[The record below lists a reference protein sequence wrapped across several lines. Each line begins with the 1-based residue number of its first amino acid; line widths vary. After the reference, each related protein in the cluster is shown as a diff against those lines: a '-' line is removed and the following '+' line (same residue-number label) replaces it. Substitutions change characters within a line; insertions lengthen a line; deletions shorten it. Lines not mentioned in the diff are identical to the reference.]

1 MCGRFYLD
9 ADAAFLMN
17 YFKILYEPKVI
28 VDNPLIFPTQSSPV
42 IIESKGERRMGL
54 MKWGF
59 KLPNSTRPI
68 INSRSETI
76 HEKKM
81 FKDAFEKRRCI
92 VPASGFFEWSDYTD
106 QKPKPQYQ
114 ISLPDQPIMCM
125 AGIYTKTF
133 DETGQVGWVFSIV
146 TRDANEDMMA
156 IHPRMPLML
165 GANEITSWLNQETQ
179 RAQLDVLLKTDIG
192 RLNIVRT

>member
-9 ADAAFLMN
+9 ADAEFLLN
-17 YFKILYEPKVI
+17 YFRIQYEPKVI
-28 VDNPLIFPTQSSPV
+28 IEQPLIFPTQSSPV
-42 IIESKGERRMGL
+42 VIESKGDRRLGL

-59 KLPNSTRPI
+59 KLPNSARPI

-81 FKDAFEKRRCI
+81 FKEAFEKRRCI

-106 QKPKPQYQ
+106 QKPKPQFKVS
-114 ISLPDQPIMCM
+114 IPDQPIMCM
-125 AGIYTKTF
+125 AGIYTKSI
-133 DETGQVGWVFSIV
+133 DASGQMEWVFSIV
-146 TRDANEDMMA
+146 TRDANEDMKA

-165 GANEITSWLNQETQ
+165 GADEIASWLSQETQ
-179 RAQLDVLLKTDIG
+179 LPKLETLLRSDIG
-192 RLNIVRT
+192 RLNIVQT

>member
-9 ADAAFLMN
+9 ADAEFLLN
-17 YFKILYEPKVI
+17 YFRIQYEPKVI
-28 VDNPLIFPTQSSPV
+28 IEHPLIFPTQSSPV
-42 IIESKGERRMGL
+42 VIESKGDRRLGL

-59 KLPNSTRPI
+59 KLPNSARPI

-81 FKDAFEKRRCI
+81 FKEAFEKRRCI

-106 QKPKPQYQ
+106 QKPKPQFKVS
-114 ISLPDQPIMCM
+114 IPDQPIMCM
-125 AGIYTKTF
+125 AGIYTKSI
-133 DETGQVGWVFSIV
+133 DASGQMEWVFSIV
-146 TRDANEDMMA
+146 TRDANEDMKA

-165 GANEITSWLNQETQ
+165 GADEIASWLSQETQ
-179 RAQLDVLLKTDIG
+179 LPRLEALLRSDIG
-192 RLNIVRT
+192 RLNIVQT

>member
-81 FKDAFEKRRCI
+81 FKDKNKKIGAICAAPYALYKAGVLNKNYTCYPSFEKKIKEDGYFSNKDI
-92 VPASGFFEWSDYTD
+92 VIDD
-106 QKPKPQYQ
+106 K
-114 ISLPDQPIMCM
+114 
-125 AGIYTKTF
+125 
-133 DETGQVGWVFSIV
+133 V
-146 TRDANEDMMA
+146 
-156 IHPRMPLML
+156 
-165 GANEITSWLNQETQ
+165 ITSRGPATAMIFALEIVKI
-179 RAQLDVLLKTDIG
+179 LCDEKIYIEVKDGLLVK
-192 RLNIVRT
+192 

>member
-9 ADAAFLMN
+9 ADAEFLLN
-17 YFKILYEPKVI
+17 YFKILYEPKVS
-28 VDNPLIFPTQSSPV
+28 VESPLVFPSQTSPV

-81 FKDAFEKRRCI
+81 FKEAFEKRRCI
-92 VPASGFFEWSDYTD
+92 IPASGFFEWSDYTD
-106 QKPKPQYQ
+106 EKPKPQYK
-114 ISLPDQPIMCM
+114 ISVPDQPIMCM
-125 AGIYTKTF
+125 AGIYTKVVG
-133 DETGQVGWVFSIV
+133 DEGQIDWVFSIV
-146 TRDANEDMMA
+146 TRDANEGMSA
-156 IHPRMPLML
+156 IHPRMPLILSEPDLTRWL
-165 GANEITSWLNQETQ
+165 GQET
-179 RAQLDVLLKTDIG
+179 RLSQLEMLLKTDIG
-192 RLNIVRT
+192 RLNIERA